1 MTNNR
6 TILITG
12 VTGNQGGAVAQALQ
26 GTGFHLRGLTRK
38 PDSERAAALARQG
51 VDIVKGDLDD
61 EATLRRALAGAWG
74 VFGVQNA
81 GEAGVEREEA
91 QGKRLATLAREAG
104 VEHYVYTSVGSAHKR
119 TGVPHFDNK
128 WRIEETVR
136 GLRFPSH
143 VILRPVFFM
152 ENLLAPFSL
161 QGSTLAWALG
171 QGTKLQ
177 MIAVDDIGWF
187 GARAFTDAAAL
198 NRREIDLAGDVRT
211 MPEAAEILT
220 EALGRPIA
228 FAQTPIEQ
236 VRQYSKDMALM
247 LRMVR
252 ARRLQ
257 RRHRWPG
264 TRVRPRAHEAPR
276 LGTPPRATKW
286 ALNDSRRARMKAVRL
301 LEYGGQLVFNDVP
314 TPTIAR
320 DEILV
325 KIKST
330 AVNHLDLVEASGTAR
345 QILPI
350 DLPWIPGHEFSG
362 VVEQIG
368 SDVAA
373 CAPGD
378 AVFGTT
384 TGMGAY
390 AEYLA
395 VKAAAIAR
403 KPSNLS
409 FEEAASV
416 PVASQTAWQGI
427 FTHGHLEKGQTILI
441 HGGAGAVGAYAVQL
455 ASHAGA
461 TVIATASGDD
471 EAYLKSIGASRVI
484 DYREAQFE
492 KVLREKVDVVFDLI
506 GGDTQKRSFLVLKEG
521 GHLVSATQPVSQEET
536 ARHRVSGVMMRLAP
550 SGDVLGR
557 IARLLE
563 EGTIRPDVATVYA
576 LQDAAQAWKD
586 IAGNLPGVHGMSPSG
601 PGAARRRS
609 HGKIVLRVA

>member
-1 MTNNR
+1 
-6 TILITG
+6 
-12 VTGNQGGAVAQALQ
+12 
-26 GTGFHLRGLTRK
+26 
-38 PDSERAAALARQG
+38 
-51 VDIVKGDLDD
+51 
-61 EATLRRALAGAWG
+61 
-74 VFGVQNA
+74 
-81 GEAGVEREEA
+81 
-91 QGKRLATLAREAG
+91 
-104 VEHYVYTSVGSAHKR
+104 
-119 TGVPHFDNK
+119 
-128 WRIEETVR
+128 
-136 GLRFPSH
+136 
-143 VILRPVFFM
+143 
-152 ENLLAPFSL
+152 
-161 QGSTLAWALG
+161 
-171 QGTKLQ
+171 
-177 MIAVDDIGWF
+177 
-187 GARAFTDAAAL
+187 
-198 NRREIDLAGDVRT
+198 
-211 MPEAAEILT
+211 
-220 EALGRPIA
+220 
-228 FAQTPIEQ
+228 
-236 VRQYSKDMALM
+236 
-247 LRMVR
+247 
-252 ARRLQ
+252 
-257 RRHRWPG
+257 
-264 TRVRPRAHEAPR
+264 
-276 LGTPPRATKW
+276 
-286 ALNDSRRARMKAVRL
+286 MKAVRV

-330 AVNHLDLVEASGTAR
+330 AVNHLDLVKASGTIR

-373 CAPGD
+373 WVPGD
-378 AVFGTT
+378 AVFGTSE
-384 TGMGAY
+384 MGAY

-395 VKAAAIAR
+395 VKPETIAK
-403 KPSNLS
+403 KPSNPS

-471 EAYLKSIGASRVI
+471 EAYLNSIGASRVI

-521 GHLVSATQPVSQEET
+521 GHLVAATQPVSQEET
-536 ARHRVSGVMMRLAP
+536 ARHRVSGAMMRLAP
-550 SGDVLGR
+550 SADMLGR

-563 EGTIRPDVATVYA
+563 EGTIRPDVATVYP

-586 IAGNLPGVHGMSPSG
+586 IAGNLPGVHVASPSG
-601 PGAARRRS
+601 PGTAGRRS